1 MNTHAAVPL
10 ANMLDSGPFTDYK
23 EANPGNCGSK
33 SVILLQETPVS
44 YLYDNPSV
52 VLVLV
57 GTS

>member
-33 SVILLQETPVS
+33 SVILLQERQVS
-44 YLYDNPSV
+44 YLYE
-52 VLVLV
+52 
-57 GTS
+57 